1 MFGKQS
7 VTVDSILSC
16 NIDTAMS
23 FSDLDG
29 YLDDLDSCAY
39 YLRCLSVGIDV
50 LASLI
55 LITICCNKT
64 VTFVMIVQW
73 RRKEGWMDGWMDG

>member
-1 MFGKQS
+1 MLCWTLFLSLTICLGGGLFGKQS

-39 YLRCLSVGIDV
+39 YLRCLSGRDRCFGISHPHNYM
-50 LASLI
+50 L
-55 LITICCNKT
+55 
-64 VTFVMIVQW
+64 
-73 RRKEGWMDGWMDG
+73 